1 MPRKLEVV
9 SRDKETQQRTVVSPE
24 EKLRMVRSVAASL
37 LNDAQE
43 TWAEIWHELMGT
55 VTNGAMVLP
64 DAAQGP
70 KCGWAEFLEKLW
82 LLKHYLDYTK
92 KFVEGKA

>member
-1 MPRKLEVV
+1 MSERLRIIRKDEQP
-9 SRDKETQQRTVVSPE
+9 ETSKVLSSE
-24 EKLRMVRSVAASL
+24 ERLRLRQKVAASL
-37 LNDAQE
+37 LKDAQG

-55 VTNGAMVLP
+55 VTNGTMILP

-70 KCGWAEFLEKLW
+70 KCGWGEFMEKLW

-92 KFVEGKA
+92 KFIEGKA